1 MVPVIL
7 AGGNGSR
14 LWPLSRSSYPKQFLP
29 LTGKETMLQLTLMRL
44 NGLDGIM
51 PPLVLCNNDHR
62 FLVAEQLREL
72 GSEGGQIILE
82 PCGRNTA
89 PAITVAALAARE
101 KNPDAVLLL
110 LPADHL
116 IADTGAF
123 HQAVMAA
130 SSSVDEGALSTFGIV
145 PTSAETGF
153 GYIRADGDGP
163 VRGVREFVEKPDR
176 ETAERYLQSG
186 DYYWNSGMFMFK
198 AERLLQEMERYA
210 PEVVANCIKACE
222 GAQRDMDFIRL
233 DADAFAAC
241 PDVSID
247 YAVMEKT
254 DASVVVPLDAGWSD
268 LGSWGALQE
277 VEDKD
282 ADGNV
287 LKGDVL
293 TIDTHDSYVRA
304 EQRLVATIGIKDC
317 IVVETADAV
326 LVADKARGQDVK
338 AVVEQLRA
346 ASREEYAF
354 HRRVHRPWG
363 FYEGI
368 SKSERFQVKRITVNP
383 GASLSLQMHHHRAEH
398 WVVVRG
404 TAKVTRGEE
413 VRLCQEDQSTYIPIG
428 TIHRLSNPGVIPLEL
443 IEVQTGSYLGEDD
456 IIRFDD
462 DYHR

>member
-1 MVPVIL
+1 M
-7 AGGNGSR
+7 G
-14 LWPLSRSSYPKQFLP
+14 W
-29 LTGKETMLQLTLMRL
+29 
-44 NGLDGIM
+44 
-51 PPLVLCNNDHR
+51 
-62 FLVAEQLREL
+62 
-72 GSEGGQIILE
+72 
-82 PCGRNTA
+82 
-89 PAITVAALAARE
+89 
-101 KNPDAVLLL
+101 
-110 LPADHL
+110 
-116 IADTGAF
+116 
-123 HQAVMAA
+123 MA
-130 SSSVDEGALSTFGIV
+130 SCRRWCCVT
-145 PTSAETGF
+145 TGF